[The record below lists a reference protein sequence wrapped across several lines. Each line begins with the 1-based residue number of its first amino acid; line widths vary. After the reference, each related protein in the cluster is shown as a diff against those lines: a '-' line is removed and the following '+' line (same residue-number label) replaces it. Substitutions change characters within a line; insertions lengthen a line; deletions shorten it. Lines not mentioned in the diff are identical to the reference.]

1 MIREGEIYKHFSIIE
16 RGVNIMTTFDALVVN
31 KQEDEFSVKPQKLTF
46 QDLPEGEVL
55 IRVHYSGVN
64 YKDSL
69 ATIPNG
75 NIVKNYPFVP
85 GIDLAG
91 VVVSSEDPRF
101 QEGDEVI
108 ATSYEIGV
116 SHFGGYSEYA
126 RIPSKWVVSLP
137 KGLSLKEAMII
148 GTAGFT
154 AALSVQRLEE
164 NGVAPEKGKV
174 LVTGATGGVGSFA
187 VSILSTLGYEV
198 EASTG
203 KESEQEYL
211 KNLGATSIVSREEV
225 FDGKIRAL
233 GKQKWAAAVDPVG
246 GEPLA
251 SLLSQIQYG
260 GSVAVSGLTAGT
272 NLPTTVFP
280 FILRGVNLLGIDSV
294 YCEMDTRLNVW
305 NRLATDF
312 KQENL
317 EALVLQEV
325 SLEQLPDVLP
335 TLLKGQARGRILV
348 NLS

>member
-1 MIREGEIYKHFSIIE
+1 MNHS
-16 RGVNIMTTFDALVVN
+16 FDALVVN
-31 KQEDEFSVKPQKLTF
+31 KQDEQFSVNVQKLTVA
-46 QDLPEGEVL
+46 DLPEGEVL

-69 ATIPNG
+69 AGIPNG
-75 NIVKNYPFVP
+75 NIVHTYPFVP

-126 RIPSKWVVSLP
+126 RIPAKWIVPLP
-137 KGLSLKEAMII
+137 KGLTLKEAMII
-148 GTAGFT
+148 GTAGLT

-164 NGVAPEKGKV
+164 NGMTPESGKV

-187 VSILSTLGYEV
+187 VSILASLGFEV

-203 KESEQEYL
+203 KESEEAYL
-211 KNLGATSIVSREEV
+211 REIGATTVVPRTEV

-260 GSVAVSGLTAGT
+260 GAVAASGLTAGT
-272 NLPTTVFP
+272 KLPTSVFP
-280 FILRGVNLLGIDSV
+280 FILRGVDLLGIDSV
-294 YCEMDTRLNVW
+294 YCPMEKRLAVW
-305 NRLATDF
+305 QRLATDF
-312 KQENL
+312 KPANFDLFVQE
-317 EALVLQEV
+317 EV
-325 SLEQLPDVLP
+325 SLAQLPDVLP
-335 TLLKGQARGRILV
+335 LLLKGQARGRILV
-348 NLS
+348 KCSQ

>member
-1 MIREGEIYKHFSIIE
+1 MEKLVENFK
-16 RGVNIMTTFDALVVN
+16 ALVVDHN
-31 KQEDEFSVKPQKLTF
+31 EEFTVEVKNLSLK
-46 QDLPEGEVL
+46 DLPDGEVL
-55 IRVHYSGVN
+55 IKVAYSSIN

-69 ATIPNG
+69 AAIPNG

-91 VVVSSEDPRF
+91 IVISSKDPRF
-101 QEGDEVI
+101 KEGDEVI

-116 SHFGGYSEYA
+116 SHFGGFSEYA
-126 RIPSKWVVSLP
+126 RIPAEWIVPLP
-137 KGLSLKEAMII
+137 KGLTLKEAMVI

-164 NGVAPEKGKV
+164 NNVTKDKGKV

-187 VSILSTLGYEV
+187 VSILATLGYQV

-211 KNLGATSIVSREEV
+211 QKLGATSIVSRDEV
-225 FDGKIRAL
+225 YDGKIRAL

-251 SLLSQIQYG
+251 ALLSQIQYG

-272 NLPTTVFP
+272 KLPTTVFP

-294 YCEMDTRLNVW
+294 YCPMETRLKVW
-305 NRLATDF
+305 SRLATDF
-312 KQENL
+312 KPANL
-317 EALVLQEV
+317 EALIQLEV
-325 SLEQLPDVLP
+325 TLEQLPEFLP

-348 NLS
+348 KLSL

>member
-1 MIREGEIYKHFSIIE
+1 MLQP
-16 RGVNIMTTFDALVVN
+16 FDALVVN
-31 KQEDEFSVKPQKLTF
+31 KQEGQFSVKLEKITL

-55 IRVHYSGVN
+55 IQVQYSGVN

-69 ATIPNG
+69 ATIPKG
-75 NIVKNYPFVP
+75 NIVKTYPFVP

-91 VVVSSEDPRF
+91 VVVSSKDPRF

-116 SHFGGYSEYA
+116 SHFGGYSEFA
-126 RIPSKWVVSLP
+126 RIPAKWIVPLP
-137 KGLSLKEAMII
+137 KGLTLKEAMIF

-154 AALSVQRLEE
+154 AALSIQRLEE
-164 NGVAPEKGKV
+164 NGVTPEMGKV
-174 LVTGATGGVGSFA
+174 LVTGATGGVGSIA
-187 VSILSTLGYEV
+187 VSILASLGYQV

-203 KESEQEYL
+203 KESEDDYL
-211 KNLGATSIVSREEV
+211 RNLGAATIISRDEV
-225 FDGKIRAL
+225 YDGEIKVL

-251 SLLSQIQYG
+251 SVLSQIQYG

-272 NLPTTVFP
+272 KVPTTVFP

-294 YCEMDTRLNVW
+294 YCPMEIRLKIW

-312 KQENL
+312 KPANL
-317 EALVLQEV
+317 EKFIQQEV
-325 SLEQLPDVLP
+325 TLQQLTDVLP
-335 TLLKGQARGRILV
+335 TLLKGQARGRTIVKL
-348 NLS
+348 

>member
-1 MIREGEIYKHFSIIE
+1 MIKP
-16 RGVNIMTTFDALVVN
+16 FDALVVN
-31 KQEDEFSVKPQKLTF
+31 KYEDQFSVKLQSLTI

-55 IRVHYSGVN
+55 IDVQYSGIN

-126 RIPSKWVVSLP
+126 RIPAKWVVPLP
-137 KGLSLKEAMII
+137 NGLTLKEAMIM

-164 NGVAPEKGKV
+164 NGVSPEKGKV

-187 VSILSTLGYEV
+187 VSILSTLGYQV

-203 KESEQEYL
+203 KETEWEYL
-211 KNLGATSIVSREEV
+211 ENLGAASIVTRKEV
-225 FDGKIRAL
+225 FDGKIKAL
-233 GKQKWAAAVDPVG
+233 GNQKWAAAVDPVG
-246 GEPLA
+246 GDPLA

-272 NLPTTVFP
+272 KLSTTVFP

-294 YCEMDTRLNVW
+294 YCPMDVRLKVW
-305 NRLATDF
+305 DRLATTF
-312 KQENL
+312 KQVNL
-317 EALVLQEV
+317 EQFIQQEIT
-325 SLEQLPDVLP
+325 LHQLPEVLP
-335 TLLKGQARGRILV
+335 TLLKGQARGRTLV
-348 NLS
+348 KI

>member
-1 MIREGEIYKHFSIIE
+1 MQSF
-16 RGVNIMTTFDALVVN
+16 NALVVN
-31 KQEDEFSVKPQKLTF
+31 KQEEQFSVDIQTLTLN
-46 QDLPEGEVL
+46 DLPEGEVL
-55 IRVHYSGVN
+55 IRVQYSGVN

-69 ATIPNG
+69 AGIPNG

-101 QEGDEVI
+101 KEGDEVI

-126 RIPSKWVVSLP
+126 RIPAQWIVPLP
-137 KGLSLKEAMII
+137 TGLTLKEAMTI

-154 AALSVQRLEE
+154 AALSVLRLED
-164 NGVAPEKGKV
+164 NGAAPEKGKV
-174 LVTGATGGVGSFA
+174 LVAGATGGVGSFA
-187 VSILSTLGYEV
+187 VSILSKLGFEV

-203 KESEQEYL
+203 KESEAEYL
-211 KNLGATSIVSREEV
+211 KKIGASSIVPREDV
-225 FDGKIRAL
+225 YDGKIRAL

-272 NLPTTVFP
+272 SVPTSVFP

-294 YCEMDTRLNVW
+294 YCDMETRLKVW

-312 KQENL
+312 KPANL
-317 EALVLQEV
+317 DDVIQQEV
-325 SLEQLPDVLP
+325 SLNELPEFLP

-348 NLS
+348 KL

>member
-1 MIREGEIYKHFSIIE
+1 MIHS
-16 RGVNIMTTFDALVVN
+16 FDALVVHN
-31 KQEDEFSVKPQKLTF
+31 VDDQFSVDIQKLTLT
-46 QDLPEGEVL
+46 DLPEGEVL
-55 IRVHYSGVN
+55 IRVHYSGIN

-75 NIVKNYPFVP
+75 NIVKTYPFVP

-91 VVVSSEDPRF
+91 VVVSSSDSRF

-126 RIPSKWVVSLP
+126 RIPAQWIVPLP
-137 KGLSLKEAMII
+137 KGLTLKEAMII

-164 NGVAPEKGKV
+164 NKIAPEKGKV

-187 VSILSTLGYEV
+187 VAILATRGFNI

-203 KESEQEYL
+203 KESEYEYL
-211 KNLGATSIVSREEV
+211 QKLGATTIIPREDV
-225 FDGKIRAL
+225 FDGKLRAL
-233 GKQKWAAAVDPVG
+233 GKTKWAAAIDPVG

-251 SLLSQIQYG
+251 SLLSQIEYG

-272 NLPTTVFP
+272 KLPTTVFP
-280 FILRGVNLLGIDSV
+280 FILRGINLLGIDSV
-294 YCEMDTRLNVW
+294 YCPMETRVHIW

-312 KQENL
+312 KPANL
-317 EALVLQEV
+317 EALMQQEV
-325 SLEQLPDVLP
+325 TLQQLPDILP
-335 TLLKGQARGRILV
+335 TLLKGEARGRTIVTL
-348 NLS
+348 

>member
-1 MIREGEIYKHFSIIE
+1 MQ
-16 RGVNIMTTFDALVVN
+16 TFNALVVN
-31 KQEDEFSVKPQKLTF
+31 KLDDQFSVKPEKLTI
-46 QDLPEGEVL
+46 QDLPKGEVL

-75 NIVKNYPFVP
+75 NIVKAFPFVP

-91 VVVSSEDPRF
+91 VVVSSEDARF

-126 RIPSKWVVSLP
+126 RIPAKWIVPLP
-137 KGLSLKEAMII
+137 KGLTLKEAMII

-154 AALSVQRLEE
+154 AALSIQRLEE
-164 NGVAPEKGKV
+164 NSLTPEKGRV

-187 VSILSTLGYEV
+187 VSIFSTLGYQV

-203 KESEQEYL
+203 KETEKEYL
-211 KNLGATSIVSREEV
+211 KKLGAASIVAREEV
-225 FDGKIRAL
+225 FDGKVRAL

-260 GSVAVSGLTAGT
+260 GSVAASGLTAGT
-272 NLPTTVFP
+272 NLPTNVFP

-294 YCEMDTRLNVW
+294 YCPMETRLKVW

-312 KQENL
+312 KPASL
-317 EALVLQEV
+317 EDFIQQEV
-325 SLEQLPDVLP
+325 TLEQLPVVLP
-335 TLLKGQARGRILV
+335 TLLKGEARGRTLV
-348 NLS
+348 KL